1 MEGNGKVPE
10 LPAAQDNAGNLFK
23 QLGPNI
29 YTESLEQLK
38 REGKVSVKNFRS
50 GQEGYLQFLFATY
63 ASSVSCAT
71 YFRCYLPACGF

>member
-23 QLGPNI
+23 QLGSNI

-38 REGKVSVKNFRS
+38 REGKVSVKNFQIWS
-50 GQEGYLQFLFATY
+50 GRL
-63 ASSVSCAT
+63 SSVFVRYICILSLL
-71 YFRCYLPACGF
+71 CYVL